1 MDRLPKLI
9 SKFRAKM
16 SDESRRQVSWTRTS
30 SSRPTQLQEI
40 GFDTW
45 REWDANMANLKSF
58 FMDNYQDMHTI
69 IADPLS
75 SADSAAYKSYETT
88 MVKDKAD
95 YKTLDRNT
103 EVGKALARSMVEAY
117 LESIPKMSSKIERQS
132 IEKTKAYYVI
142 RSMCSDELNLFLG
155 PDEEFIACDIDDP
168 LTLLAIIKRLIFSRR
183 TPYEV
188 EVDRIPASRNWYTL
202 KMGRGEDVTK
212 YGHRAVKLYNRLV
225 TTASQPGQLPT
236 PAEQGMMFVVGLDD
250 GVQAFRHYKYHL
262 KHMLMMLKDNL
273 YPKTLTEAIDQA
285 MRVKCRQ

>member
-1 MDRLPKLI
+1 
-9 SKFRAKM
+9 M
-16 SDESRRQVSWTRTS
+16 SDELSRRVSWTRTS
-30 SSRPTQLQEI
+30 SSRPTQLQEM

-58 FMDNYQDMHTI
+58 FLDNYQDMHTI
-69 IADPLS
+69 IPDPLS
-75 SADSAAYKSYETT
+75 SAAYKSYEIAL
-88 MVKDKAD
+88 VKDETD
-95 YKTLDRNT
+95 YKALDRNT

-117 LESIPKMSSKIERQS
+117 LESIAEMRSKSERQS

-188 EVDRIPASRNWYTL
+188 EVDRIPAFRNWYTL

-212 YGHRAVKLYNRLV
+212 YGHRAVKLYSRLV
-225 TTASQPGQLPT
+225 TTASKPGQLPT

-262 KHMLMMLKDNL
+262 KHMLMILKDNL